1 MTIYSLDVFLSQ
13 FGTSLLFNYCL
24 LTCIQTFQ
32 EAGTVVWYSHLFKN
46 FPHFVVIPIVK
57 GFRVANEEEVDVFL
71 EFSCLSYD
79 PTDVGSCI
87 SD

>member
-32 EAGTVVWYSHLFKN
+32 EAGTVVWYSHLLKDL
-46 FPHFVVIPIVK
+46 PKFVVIHTVKDFSIVNK
-57 GFRVANEEEVDVFL
+57 AEADVLL
-71 EFSCLSYD
+71 EFS
-79 PTDVGSCI
+79 
-87 SD
+87 